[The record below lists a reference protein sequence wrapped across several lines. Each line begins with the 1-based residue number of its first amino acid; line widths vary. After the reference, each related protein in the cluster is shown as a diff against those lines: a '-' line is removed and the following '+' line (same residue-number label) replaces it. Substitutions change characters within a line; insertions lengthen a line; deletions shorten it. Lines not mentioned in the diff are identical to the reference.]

1 MKKKVQIMSVVI
13 AAAMLSSCGMV
24 QPVAATS
31 HPIGPKTGYAKAT
44 TVLGVF
50 HIKGD
55 AGILKACR
63 NGGITEISTVEKS
76 YANYFFWQR
85 TICIVNGK

>member
-1 MKKKVQIMSVVI
+1 MPRRCSGACAV
-13 AAAMLSSCGMV
+13 LGRC
-24 QPVAATS
+24 ATF
-31 HPIGPKTGYAKAT
+31 TA
-44 TVLGVF
+44 VLGVF
-50 HIKGD
+50 HINAD

-85 TICIVNGK
+85 TICIVNVELCGACWACARESAV